1 MPNIS
6 DAAEQPRSKSLFYES
21 VFSTGK
27 FTSGETQDLHFERK
41 TLWWCP
47 CSGAAEIER
56 WTSETFTAC
65 PCPCPCP
72 SSPLTSVNFVNSL
85 ATATASFRCSTL
97 ELKTVK
103 PSQLLCQIHPWQIYP
118 HPFKSTLV
126 HDGLSAWSKFIPQH
140 SRRISPFP
148 GAQHRKGLGSGLVK
162 PKNLLIFVFG
172 HFLGG
177 GYYSY
182 FTGGD
187 SNPAKHYVD
196 KLWPQEIKG
205 QIDSQIQ
212 DITSGQFVALTRWI
226 FWICRYFLLNLWAI
240 FFNFSRYYVRT
251 VCRTSA
257 FTRSGG
263 QTPDA
268 LCLKSF
274 SSRLNTAN
282 WWPFQDWTSLNPFHV
297 LSWTLHFID
306 GCFKIEHP

>member
-1 MPNIS
+1 MPLNNQGAKVYFTKVYVS
-6 DAAEQPRSKSLFYES
+6 ESEFSK
-21 VFSTGK
+21 GK

-41 TLWWCP
+41 TLWCP

-85 ATATASFRCSTL
+85 ATATTASFRCSTL

-148 GAQHRKGLGSGLVK
+148 GAQNRKGLGSSLVK
-162 PKNLLIFVFG
+162 PKNHLIFVFG

-177 GYYSY
+177 GFY
-182 FTGGD
+182 
-187 SNPAKHYVD
+187 
-196 KLWPQEIKG
+196 KL
-205 QIDSQIQ
+205 
-212 DITSGQFVALTRWI
+212 L
-226 FWICRYFLLNLWAI
+226 
-240 FFNFSRYYVRT
+240 
-251 VCRTSA
+251 
-257 FTRSGG
+257 
-263 QTPDA
+263 
-268 LCLKSF
+268 
-274 SSRLNTAN
+274 
-282 WWPFQDWTSLNPFHV
+282 
-297 LSWTLHFID
+297 
-306 GCFKIEHP
+306 